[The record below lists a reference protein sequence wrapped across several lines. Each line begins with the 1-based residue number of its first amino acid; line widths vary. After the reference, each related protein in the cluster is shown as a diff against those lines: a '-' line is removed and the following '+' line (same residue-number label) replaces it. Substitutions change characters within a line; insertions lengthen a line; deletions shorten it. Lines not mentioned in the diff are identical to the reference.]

1 MQSLWVKKEPG
12 TEKHQNP
19 IVFAAILVA
28 GIVVAAVIFNKI
40 AGGNRFLDPSN
51 IEVII
56 SHTIWPTF
64 VAWGLCFLFAC
75 GYTDLSIGAIL
86 VLGSFATTIF
96 GNWLGYPGVV
106 LGGLVVGTLIT
117 FLNFNVF
124 AYTKI
129 PSWIAGISLAMIY
142 EAVAVFLK
150 VNKTTS
156 TLIYTDMPDK
166 LRLLGS
172 MPWSVILAAIG
183 FAAAYIIYNR
193 TSIGL
198 NIRALGGNKD
208 VAKALGIN
216 IQKTLL
222 WVGVICGIFIGIAAV
237 VQQSYAG
244 RTTIVTGLT
253 SIYVV
258 FQPLA
263 IVLLAQIL
271 QKRINIIIAVPICAV
286 IIFAVFN
293 LLTILGVPS
302 GTLQE
307 AFLGAFLIAFGIFG
321 QRGVKEVVK

>member
-1 MQSLWVKKEPG
+1 MQTLQPNKDPVK
-12 TEKHQNP
+12 EKHQNP
-19 IVFAAILVA
+19 LVFFAILIAAIAV
-28 GIVVAAVIFNKI
+28 ISVIFNII
-40 AGGNRFLDPSN
+40 AGGRFLEATN
-51 IEVII
+51 IGVII
-56 SHTIWPTF
+56 SHIVWPTF

-96 GNWLGYPGVV
+96 GNWFGYPGVV
-106 LGGLVVGTLIT
+106 LGGLIVGTLLT

-124 AYTKI
+124 AFTKI

-142 EAVAVFLK
+142 EAVAVVLK
-150 VNKTTS
+150 VNKTTEP
-156 TLIYTDMPDK
+156 LIYEEMNK
-166 LRLLGS
+166 GLRILGQL
-172 MPWSVILAAIG
+172 PWSVILLAVG
-183 FAAAYIIYNR
+183 FVVAYFIYNR
-193 TSIGL
+193 TSVGL
-198 NIRALGGNKD
+198 NIRALGGNKE

-216 IQKTLL
+216 ILKTLL
-222 WVGVICGIFIGIAAV
+222 WVGIICGLFIGLASI
-237 VQQSYAG
+237 VQQSIAG
-244 RTTIVTGLT
+244 RTTVKTGLT

-271 QKRINIIIAVPICAV
+271 QKRLNIIIAVPICAV

-321 QRGVKEVVK
+321 QRGVKGVVK

>member
-1 MQSLWVKKEPG
+1 MQTLQAKKESG
-12 TEKHQNP
+12 TEKHQSP
-19 IVFAAILVA
+19 IIFAAILIA
-28 GIVVAAVIFNKI
+28 GIVVVSVLFNFL
-40 AGGNRFLDPSN
+40 AGGRFLDPSN
-51 IEVII
+51 IKLII
-56 SHTIWPTF
+56 SYTVWPTF
-64 VAWGLCFLFAC
+64 VGWGLCFLFAC

-96 GNWLGYPGVV
+96 GNWLGYPGVI
-106 LGGLVVGTLIT
+106 LGGLIVGLLLT

-124 AYTKI
+124 AFTKI

-142 EAVAVFLK
+142 EAVAIFLK

-156 TLIYTDMPDK
+156 TLIYTDMPDS
-166 LRLLGS
+166 LRLLGNL
-172 MPWSVILAAIG
+172 PWSIILAAVG
-183 FAAAYIIYNR
+183 FVAAYLIYNR
-193 TSIGL
+193 TTVGL

-216 IQKTLL
+216 ILKTLL
-222 WVGVICGIFIGIAAV
+222 WVGMICGLFIGFASV
-237 VQQSYAG
+237 VQQSFAG
-244 RTTIVTGLT
+244 RTTIATGLT
-253 SIYVV
+253 SIYVI
-258 FQPLA
+258 FRPLA